1 MSWWETLHLG
11 TWWKRLGISAIK
23 TGQDAPS
30 WIWCT
35 ERLSFFGGGH
45 IVLQRFV
52 HVRCHFQP
60 LPTKLVFAY
69 FDRGSYDI
77 MFHNSIMETTYTAKT
92 SRKNSS
98 WELKSGKSGW
108 FTTCRPRLLCLG
120 PGFTHRKWHV
130 APIANHIKPQV
141 LGPKTAVNR
150 ASCSPEPQF
159 SCMQMLQ
166 VESDGWSTTSCGK
179 ILSCTSLCKQAPS
192 SLFQR
197 MFQTQECG
205 TYATS
210 TTEDFEP
217 RIWRRWL
224 NSLWAHHKLLG
235 LWLPE
240 GHWSV
245 EGMWRVWKTAC
256 RSISIVQNKTLV
268 NLRRDIRNDKYHPA
282 ASSSMP
288 RCSTLPPRQPHLGC
302 KAHTSSRAW
311 RRIPHAHGK
320 VIAVI
325 AS

>member
-1 MSWWETLHLG
+1 MHHNDVYIMISCSIILNYIHYHTLQ
-11 TWWKRLGISAIK
+11 K
-23 TGQDAPS
+23 QV
-30 WIWCT
+30 
-35 ERLSFFGGGH
+35 E
-45 IVLQRFV
+45 
-52 HVRCHFQP
+52 
-60 LPTKLVFAY
+60 
-69 FDRGSYDI
+69 
-77 MFHNSIMETTYTAKT
+77 
-92 SRKNSS
+92 KNSS
-98 WELKSGKSGW
+98 WELKSGRSGW

-130 APIANHIKPQV
+130 APSRTTSNHKFWVPKLLWIAHHV
-141 LGPKTAVNR
+141 LQNLSFHVCKCCN
-150 ASCSPEPQF
+150 
-159 SCMQMLQ
+159 

-217 RIWRRWL
+217 RISRRWL

-256 RSISIVQNKTLV
+256 RSISIVQK
-268 NLRRDIRNDKYHPA
+268 
-282 ASSSMP
+282 
-288 RCSTLPPRQPHLGC
+288 
-302 KAHTSSRAW
+302 
-311 RRIPHAHGK
+311 
-320 VIAVI
+320 
-325 AS
+325 